1 MKIIR
6 PPPFFFGLVYIYC
19 RCGHC
24 KRMAKDWERLAEQ
37 WVDSKVGLVAEVDC
51 TDVNDN
57 DGDEK
62 GGGGGGKML
71 CNHFGIESF
80 PTIKYGDPND
90 LQDYNGKRS
99 LHEMS
104 KFAEEHLIPICS
116 PSNLKLCDD
125 DALAKMKQYLDL
137 SINELHQFIEL
148 EEEKLNEA
156 EHNFEAMV
164 DRLTKEYE
172 VAENVKRLMIEEI
185 SNGDLNLMKQIL
197 WKKEVFTDN
206 HRRENNVDDDDDDDD
221 EIINNNEL

>member
-1 MKIIR
+1 
-6 PPPFFFGLVYIYC
+6 
-19 RCGHC
+19 
-24 KRMAKDWERLAEQ
+24 
-37 WVDSKVGLVAEVDC
+37 
-51 TDVNDN
+51 
-57 DGDEK
+57 
-62 GGGGGGKML
+62 
-71 CNHFGIESF
+71 
-80 PTIKYGDPND
+80 
-90 LQDYNGKRS
+90 
-99 LHEMS
+99 MS
-104 KFAEEHLIPICS
+104 KFAEEYLIPICS